1 MPRRDVADDR
11 LLARLV
17 GFAGKGRAIGVGDV
31 ECAGEITPNA
41 QRVRYEVTMRMVRRG
56 KLVLGIADGRVLS
69 DGVCVFV
76 AKDMRV
82 GLTKAAE
89 SSSAHD
95 LSS

>member
-1 MPRRDVADDR
+1 
-11 LLARLV
+11 
-17 GFAGKGRAIGVGDV
+17 
-31 ECAGEITPNA
+31 
-41 QRVRYEVTMRMVRRG
+41 MRMVRRG